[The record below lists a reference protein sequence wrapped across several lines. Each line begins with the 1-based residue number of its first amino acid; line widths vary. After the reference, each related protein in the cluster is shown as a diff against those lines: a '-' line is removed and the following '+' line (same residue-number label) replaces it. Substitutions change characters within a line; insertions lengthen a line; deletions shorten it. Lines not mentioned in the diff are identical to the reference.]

1 MIITT
6 LLRKNCIYRTFLM
19 PVFACLLS
27 MAVSSCEKTDDERIP
42 VTNVH
47 LSISQAAWI
56 RYGIHGA
63 FEHVYFIKHRGIP
76 TGYPYVAFDETGY
89 AGILL
94 MTGGGGES
102 DLKAYSPACPVER
115 DPNVLIEITTDGDNH
130 PIGSCPKCGSTF
142 DVFNFGTP
150 LTGEA
155 AQRKFSLSPY
165 SIHSESGYPVIVTP

>member
-1 MIITT
+1 MT
-6 LLRKNCIYRTFLM
+6 LLTLRKISRAFIAAVAVSLMCIG
-19 PVFACLLS
+19 
-27 MAVSSCEKTDDERIP
+27 VSSCSKTDDDRIP

-63 FEHVYFIKHRGIP
+63 FEHVYFIKQRGIP

-94 MTGGGGES
+94 VTGGGGES

-115 DPNVLIEITTDGDNH
+115 DNQVIIEITTDDEQH
-130 PIGSCPKCGSTF
+130 PIARCPRCQSTF
-142 DVFNFGTP
+142 DVFNYGTP

-165 SIHSESGYPVIVTP
+165 SIHSEPAIRS

>member
-1 MIITT
+1 MA
-6 LLRKNCIYRTFLM
+6 LLTFRNISRACIAVVAVSLM
-19 PVFACLLS
+19 CIG
-27 MAVSSCEKTDDERIP
+27 VSSCSKTDDDRIP

-63 FEHVYFIKHRGIP
+63 FEHVYFIKQRGIP

-94 MTGGGGES
+94 VTGGGGES

-115 DPNVLIEITTDGDNH
+115 DNQVIIEITTDDEQH
-130 PIGSCPKCGSTF
+130 PIARCPRCQSTF
-142 DVFNFGTP
+142 DVFNYGTP

-165 SIHSESGYPVIVTP
+165 SIHSEPGYPVIVTL

>member
-1 MIITT
+1 MT
-6 LLRKNCIYRTFLM
+6 LLTLRKISRAFIAAVAVSLMCIG
-19 PVFACLLS
+19 
-27 MAVSSCEKTDDERIP
+27 VSSCSKTDDDRIP

-63 FEHVYFIKHRGIP
+63 FEHVYFIKQRGIP

-94 MTGGGGES
+94 VTGGGGGS

-115 DPNVLIEITTDGDNH
+115 DNQVIIEITTDDEQH
-130 PIGSCPKCGSTF
+130 PIARCPRCQSTF
-142 DVFNFGTP
+142 DVFNYGTP

-165 SIHSESGYPVIVTP
+165 SIHSEPGYPVIVTP

>member
-1 MIITT
+1 MA
-6 LLRKNCIYRTFLM
+6 LLTFRNISRACIAVVAVSLM
-19 PVFACLLS
+19 CIG
-27 MAVSSCEKTDDERIP
+27 VSSCSKTDDDRIP

-63 FEHVYFIKHRGIP
+63 FEHVYFIKQRGIP

-94 MTGGGGES
+94 VTGGGGES

-115 DPNVLIEITTDGDNH
+115 DNQVIIEITTDDEQH
-130 PIGSCPKCGSTF
+130 PIARCPRCQSTF
-142 DVFNFGTP
+142 DVFNYGTP

-165 SIHSESGYPVIVTP
+165 SIHSEPGYPVIVTP

>member
-1 MIITT
+1 MT
-6 LLRKNCIYRTFLM
+6 LLTLRKISRAFIAAVAVSLMCIG
-19 PVFACLLS
+19 
-27 MAVSSCEKTDDERIP
+27 VSSCSKTDDDRIP

-63 FEHVYFIKHRGIP
+63 FEHVYFIKQRGIP

-94 MTGGGGES
+94 VTGGGGES

-115 DPNVLIEITTDGDNH
+115 DNQVIIEITTDDEQH
-130 PIGSCPKCGSTF
+130 PIARCPRCQSTF
-142 DVFNFGTP
+142 DVFNYGTP

-165 SIHSESGYPVIVTP
+165 SIHSEPGYPVIVTP

>member
-1 MIITT
+1 MT
-6 LLRKNCIYRTFLM
+6 LLTLRKISRAFIAAVAVSLMCIG
-19 PVFACLLS
+19 
-27 MAVSSCEKTDDERIP
+27 VSSCSKTDDDRIP

-63 FEHVYFIKHRGIP
+63 FEHVYFIKQRGIP

-94 MTGGGGES
+94 VTGGGGES

-115 DPNVLIEITTDGDNH
+115 DNQVIIEITTDDEQH
-130 PIGSCPKCGSTF
+130 PIARCPRCQSTF
-142 DVFNFGTP
+142 DVFNYGTP

-165 SIHSESGYPVIVTP
+165 SLHSEPGYPVIVTP

>member
-1 MIITT
+1 M
-6 LLRKNCIYRTFLM
+6 CIG
-19 PVFACLLS
+19 
-27 MAVSSCEKTDDERIP
+27 VSSCSKTDDDRIP

-63 FEHVYFIKHRGIP
+63 FEHVYFIKQRGIP

-94 MTGGGGES
+94 VTGGGGES

-115 DPNVLIEITTDGDNH
+115 DNQVIIEITTDDEQH
-130 PIGSCPKCGSTF
+130 PIARCPRCQSTF
-142 DVFNFGTP
+142 DVFNYGTP

-165 SIHSESGYPVIVTP
+165 SIHSEPGYPVIVTP

>member
-1 MIITT
+1 MT
-6 LLRKNCIYRTFLM
+6 LLTLRKISRAFIAAVAVSLMCIG
-19 PVFACLLS
+19 
-27 MAVSSCEKTDDERIP
+27 VSSCSKTDDDRIP

-63 FEHVYFIKHRGIP
+63 FEHVYFIKQRGIP

-94 MTGGGGES
+94 VTGGGGES

-115 DPNVLIEITTDGDNH
+115 DNQVIIEITTDAEQH
-130 PIGSCPKCGSTF
+130 PIARCPRCQSTF
-142 DVFNFGTP
+142 DVFNYGTP

-165 SIHSESGYPVIVTP
+165 SIHSEPGYPVIVTP

>member
-1 MIITT
+1 MA
-6 LLRKNCIYRTFLM
+6 LLTFRNISRACIAVVAASLM
-19 PVFACLLS
+19 CIG
-27 MAVSSCEKTDDERIP
+27 VSSCSKTDDDRIP

-63 FEHVYFIKHRGIP
+63 FEHVYFIKQRGIP

-94 MTGGGGES
+94 VTGGGGES

-115 DPNVLIEITTDGDNH
+115 DNQVIIEITTDDEQH
-130 PIGSCPKCGSTF
+130 PIARCPQCQSTF

-165 SIHSESGYPVIVTP
+165 SIHSEPGYPVIVTP

>member
-1 MIITT
+1 MT
-6 LLRKNCIYRTFLM
+6 LLTLRNISRAFIAAVAALLMCIG
-19 PVFACLLS
+19 
-27 MAVSSCEKTDDERIP
+27 VSSCSKTDDDRIP
-42 VTNVH
+42 ATNVH

-63 FEHVYFIKHRGIP
+63 FEHVYFIKQRGIP

-94 MTGGGGES
+94 VTGGGGES

-115 DPNVLIEITTDGDNH
+115 DNQVIIEITTDDEQH
-130 PIGSCPKCGSTF
+130 PIARCPRCQSTF
-142 DVFNFGTP
+142 DVFNYGTP

-165 SIHSESGYPVIVTP
+165 SIHSEPGYPVIVTP

>member
-1 MIITT
+1 MT
-6 LLRKNCIYRTFLM
+6 LLTLRKISRACIAVVAASLM
-19 PVFACLLS
+19 CIG
-27 MAVSSCEKTDDERIP
+27 VSSCSKTDDDRIP

-63 FEHVYFIKHRGIP
+63 FEHVYFIKQRGIP

-94 MTGGGGES
+94 VTGGGGES

-115 DPNVLIEITTDGDNH
+115 DNQVIIEITTDDEQH
-130 PIGSCPKCGSTF
+130 PIARCPRCQSTF
-142 DVFNFGTP
+142 DVFNYGTP

-165 SIHSESGYPVIVTP
+165 SIHSEPGYPVIVTP

>member
-1 MIITT
+1 MT
-6 LLRKNCIYRTFLM
+6 LLTLRKISRAFIATVAVSLMCIG
-19 PVFACLLS
+19 
-27 MAVSSCEKTDDERIP
+27 VSSCSKTDDDRIP

-63 FEHVYFIKHRGIP
+63 FEHVYFIKQRGIP

-94 MTGGGGES
+94 VTGGGGES

-115 DPNVLIEITTDGDNH
+115 DNQVIIEITTDDEQH
-130 PIGSCPKCGSTF
+130 PIARCPRCQSTF
-142 DVFNFGTP
+142 DVFNYGTP

-165 SIHSESGYPVIVTP
+165 SIHSEPGYPVIVTP

>member
-1 MIITT
+1 MT
-6 LLRKNCIYRTFLM
+6 LLTLRKISRAFIAAVAVSLM
-19 PVFACLLS
+19 C
-27 MAVSSCEKTDDERIP
+27 MGVSSCSKTDDDRIP

-63 FEHVYFIKHRGIP
+63 FEHVYFIKQRGIP

-94 MTGGGGES
+94 VTGGGGES

-115 DPNVLIEITTDGDNH
+115 DNQVIIEITTDDEQH
-130 PIGSCPKCGSTF
+130 PIARCPRCQSTF
-142 DVFNFGTP
+142 DVFNYGTP

-165 SIHSESGYPVIVTP
+165 SIHSEPGYPVIVTP

>member
-1 MIITT
+1 MT
-6 LLRKNCIYRTFLM
+6 LLTFRNISRACIAVVAASLM
-19 PVFACLLS
+19 CIG
-27 MAVSSCEKTDDERIP
+27 VSSCSKTDDDRIP

-63 FEHVYFIKHRGIP
+63 FEHVYFIKQRGIP

-94 MTGGGGES
+94 VTGGGGES

-115 DPNVLIEITTDGDNH
+115 DNHVIIEITTDDEQH
-130 PIGSCPKCGSTF
+130 PIALCPRCQSTF
-142 DVFNFGTP
+142 DVFNYGTP

-165 SIHSESGYPVIVTP
+165 SIHSEPGYPVIVTP